1 MRKLLLH
8 PAAFAFLLCA
18 CGRMEDRRVDH
29 VARIYM
35 HDADEYTLFVRD
47 PSSGELRAEKFQV
60 ESAAFV
66 EDVPPEGEMWAV
78 HHRNSAGC
86 REYSR
91 LTIHLHAAKDV
102 KGADWERREGVGPT
116 RRTVEGTTEVIE

>member
-8 PAAFAFLLCA
+8 PAALVFLLYG

-35 HDADEYTLFVRD
+35 HDAGEYTLFVRD
-47 PSSGELRAEKFQV
+47 PSSGELRAEKFHV
-60 ESAAFV
+60 TSAVLV

-78 HHRNSAGC
+78 HRRHSSGC
-86 REYSR
+86 AEDR
-91 LTIHLHAAKDV
+91 LTIHLHAVKDV
-102 KGADWERREGVGPT
+102 NAADWQRREGVGPT